1 MAERESV
8 PEGKDGEHGVRR
20 ISVVLLQKNLLVR
33 ENPQKTGCFRPLAT
47 LLFILLNENEYT
59 KNIKDCSDYF
69 GSNQDKISEF
79 VFKYFEIESL
89 LAKKFPCVKVNK
101 NSRYSTINPNKIL
114 KKFGWRQ
121 ELVKNVFWGKDDRE
135 VKSCRLLRNEIVHNF
150 NQRLKAFQEVVE
162 RHDSLINDTNELEKL
177 ILAEEKKPPKSTTK
191 KH

>member
-1 MAERESV
+1 MSS
-8 PEGKDGEHGVRR
+8 K
-20 ISVVLLQKNLLVR
+20 
-33 ENPQKTGCFRPLAT
+33 KT
-47 LLFILLNENEYT
+47 NENEYI
-59 KNIKDCSDYF
+59 KKIKDCSDYF

-89 LAKKFPCVKVNK
+89 LVKKFDFVKVNEK
-101 NSRYSTINPNKIL
+101 SKYSTINTTKL

-121 ELVKNVFWGKDDRE
+121 ELVENVFSRQYSRK
-135 VKSCRLLRNEIVHNF
+135 VKSCRWLRNKIVHDF

-162 RHDSLINDTNELEKL
+162 RHDSLINDMNELEKL